1 MWTRRCLLVLGL
13 LVVLVSVSAVGAEV
27 TSVTPSSGPASG
39 GTKVTLK
46 GDFAGWPYGVVIGG
60 IGAVTEHVDDHTLIA
75 TTPVH
80 LPGKAPIGLFEYD
93 IVLGTKFAFTFE
105 GPVPEEFARLLLPVF
120 TPPTQGAFGS
130 EFHTELRMMRTQ
142 PTSVSFYGIAQSCP
156 FAGCTWDYLNQAFE
170 LGHFSNG
177 VKPDKFKY
185 DGTPG
190 RFVYV
195 SREKLDAFAA
205 TLHVRDV
212 TRSELNFGT
221 EVPIVRSDRF
231 ATRILLQGV
240 PTDPRFRSRLL
251 MYAAERAQVTI
262 TVERRAPVTRTLE
275 AGADIFA
282 PAYADFSDF
291 PIGVEPVNVTIDSAV
306 PIWAL
311 VSVTNNDTQ
320 LITTITPQP

>member
-1 MWTRRCLLVLGL
+1 MRRCWW
-13 LVVLVSVSAVGAEV
+13 LVVVVALFAVSASAVEV
-27 TSVTPSSGPASG
+27 TSVTPGSGPASG

-46 GDFAGWPYGVVIGG
+46 GDFAGWPYGVIFGG
-60 IGAVTEHVDDHTLIA
+60 IGAATERVDDHTLVA

-80 LPGKAPIGLFEYD
+80 LPGKARIALFEYD
-93 IVLGTKFAFTFE
+93 IVLGTKFEFTFE
-105 GPVPEEFARLLLPVF
+105 GPVPEQFERLLLPVF
-120 TPPTQGAFGS
+120 TPPTPGAFGS
-130 EFHTELRMMRTQ
+130 VFQTELRMMRKQ
-142 PTSVSFYGIAQSCP
+142 QTSVGFFGIAQPCF
-156 FAGCTWDYLNQAFE
+156 FAFCTWDYVNRSYE
-170 LGHFSNG
+170 LGHFPNG
-177 VKPDKFKY
+177 VKPDNFKY
-185 DGTPG
+185 EGTPG

-205 TLHVRDV
+205 SLRVRDV

-231 ATRILLQGV
+231 ATRIVLQGV

-251 MYAAERAQVTI
+251 LYAADRADVAI
-262 TVERRAPVTRTLE
+262 TVEGRAPVTRTLE

-291 PIGVEPVNVTIDSAV
+291 PIGAAPVNVTIDSAV